1 MTETILEIKNLKK
14 SYGKNE
20 VLKDISL
27 SVKKGEV
34 ISIIGSSGS
43 GKSTFLRSINLL
55 ESPSGG
61 EILYHG
67 DNVLE
72 KGYDLT
78 TYRER
83 LGMVFQSF
91 NLFENLNV
99 LENAIV
105 AQTTVLKRDRKEAE
119 SIAKANLEK
128 VGMGEQYW
136 KAKPKQTLPQTELAQ
151 YSHEDYAKRV
161 EAQEKEAQEEK
172 DKRTRAVFDYVHRTM
187 SRFLYEEDL
196 YKVIEAV
203 KEWSNDTNYTPT
215 AINRFKENVENI
227 PLRHFVWNIAERLG
241 KRDYTMA
248 MRIAFIKALFPKPFE
263 GLDYS
268 TLKNL
273 KAPCSNDVIPIDEP
287 VNGRYDFR

>member
-1 MTETILEIKNLKK
+1 MTVNKTTSDCTIYAFVGTAILA
-14 SYGKNE
+14 
-20 VLKDISL
+20 ISL
-27 SVKKGEV
+27 VVAMYVGNDFHQSLFVE
-34 ISIIGSSGS
+34 SIIFVGSN
-43 GKSTFLRSINLL
+43 ILL
-55 ESPSGG
+55 W
-61 EILYHG
+61 
-67 DNVLE
+67 
-72 KGYDLT
+72 
-78 TYRER
+78 
-83 LGMVFQSF
+83 
-91 NLFENLNV
+91 
-99 LENAIV
+99 AIYLSLV
-105 AQTTVLKRDRKEAE
+105 NCSYELMTIGNNCKIQKTLVETEPATDQ
-119 SIAKANLEK
+119 
-128 VGMGEQYW
+128 EQ
-136 KAKPKQTLPQTELAQ
+136 QMLTLPQTESVK

-172 DKRTRAVFDYVHRTM
+172 DKRTRAVLDYVHRTM

-287 VNGRYDFR
+287 VNGGYDFHDVTEETSE